1 MKCEMFVVAVVVVVV
16 AAAAV
21 IDVVEPAVAAAD
33 CFRYWRRVCSLP
45 LYGKEA

>member
-1 MKCEMFVVAVVVVVV
+1 MKCEMFVVAVVVVVA

-21 IDVVEPAVAAAD
+21 IAVVEPAVAAAD